1 MGKAIRAS
9 ALVFLLA
16 CSAQAGIMQNETPAP
31 PPPPAPA
38 ATSDETTADGYM
50 QTGYM
55 QNDVASPLTQVALDV
70 LAAVSSVL

>member
-1 MGKAIRAS
+1 MVKAIRAS
-9 ALVFLLA
+9 VLVLLLA

-31 PPPPAPA
+31 PPPAEPA

-55 QNDVASPLTQVALDV
+55 QNDATSPVTQVALDV
-70 LAAVSSVL
+70 VAALSSLL